1 MQERAIDDRGKDILV
16 SASAGS
22 GKTTV
27 LVERVLKEILSGRS
41 IDQLLIV
48 TFTTAA
54 AEEMKQRIKNEL
66 NKKLEGEFSNR
77 VFIRKQLNLVD
88 TANIS
93 TIDSFCLEVIHRFY
107 YVINLDPSFSVLTD
121 DTQAELLKERAL
133 KEIETDYLENNQRD
147 FISFYDNFSGDRDVE
162 SAHDLLLDLYNFAMA
177 KPDYIDWLNNLSND
191 YEINDDLIKSEIWQK
206 EIKPYLI

>member
-1 MQERAIDDRGKDILV
+1 MPFTKMQERAIDDRGKDILV

-48 TFTTAA
+48 TFTKAA

-121 DTQAELLKERAL
+121 DTQAEKNSD
-133 KEIETDYLENNQRD
+133 I
-147 FISFYDNFSGDRDVE
+147 
-162 SAHDLLLDLYNFAMA
+162 
-177 KPDYIDWLNNLSND
+177 WNL
-191 YEINDDLIKSEIWQK
+191 
-206 EIKPYLI
+206 